1 MNTTTRYRIR
11 VYAQDN
17 PWNPREENENIGT
30 MACWHRRYTLGDEQP
45 DVSPAAHTYALA
57 RDVDD
62 TLPEWDDATDADAQR
77 AQEVFDAQ
85 YLHLPLYL
93 YDHSGITMQTTPFSC
108 PWDSGQVGFI
118 YVSRKRAAEEWG
130 EDFIDVRVLAG
141 LVAEVEEYDQY
152 LTGEVY
158 GFEIEEAETFEKT
171 SHKTGW
177 TEEVDEWR
185 DYGRCGE
192 FYGSDPEKNGML
204 GNVEAFAHDA
214 LKSAAHDIGEWVEF
228 EVTPHPN
235 KES

>member
-1 MNTTTRYRIR
+1 MSRYRVRI
-11 VYAQDN
+11 YAQDN
-17 PWNPREENENIGT
+17 PYNPRKENDNIGT

-45 DVSPAAHTYALA
+45 NASPGGYKYALA
-57 RDVDD
+57 RAVDD

-93 YDHSGITMQTTPFSC
+93 YDHSGITMRTTPFSC

-152 LTGEVY
+152 LTGNVY
-158 GFEIEEAETFEKT
+158 GFEIEEAEAFEKT
-171 SHKTGW
+171 SLKTGW
-177 TEEVDEWR
+177 TEEVDEWNDYNR
-185 DYGRCGE
+185 CGGFYGR
-192 FYGSDPEKNGML
+192 DPEKNGML
-204 GNVEAFAHDA
+204 DNVEAFAHDA
-214 LKSAAHDIGEWVEF
+214 LKSAANDIGEWVEF
-228 EVTPHPN
+228 EVAENTQ
-235 KES
+235 EAA